1 MSVLGYKKFACL
13 VVLLAWAVPLAAQTG
28 DTGILGTVTDPSG
41 AAIADATV
49 TLTQPSSG
57 LSRTAKTAADG
68 GYEFRYLVP
77 GEYSIDVA
85 ATGFSEDHRTGVTI
99 DIGQLARVDFGLQV
113 GGVKQVVS
121 VTGAP
126 PLLETQNAALG
137 EVVGSER
144 TVNLPLNGRKFNDLA
159 ILTPGVVVG
168 DTDLHS
174 SSTAGATISVNGGR
188 DIWLQVNLDG
198 ITMVNNRHQ
207 YINLYPSVDAVQEFK
222 VQTGDYSAEYGGSIG
237 ANVNIQLK
245 SGTNAYHGDLFE
257 FVRNTA
263 LDARNYFSPAPLPQN
278 ILKQNQWGATIG
290 GPIRK
295 QKTFFFASY
304 EGIRSIE
311 DLPGEAAVL
320 TPAQRAGDFSADTTT
335 IINPQTGVPF
345 PGNSLVGFLD
355 PVAVNIINKYMPEP
369 NQTGAVNY
377 AGNALGNLTVNQG
390 IARID
395 QYFSD
400 KDQLFVHFVHAYRNF
415 PNTDLNYNFTFTG
428 TYPMTNAGAQW
439 IHTFSPK
446 LLNEFRMGAN
456 LENVSQLSTLTNT
469 SFTIA
474 SLGIQGFLIGGPA
487 GHVQTPNQEG
497 FPNLDISGYLGMGS
511 DLAASNL
518 DNSRTVQFVD
528 NLTLVKGAHSLK
540 FGADVR
546 HFLDEATTNN
556 WPFGT
561 ISFTSDIS
569 GDAAAAYM
577 LGYPYSVL
585 SPEGVPITGARQWYW
600 GVYSEDDWKVTN
612 RLTLNLGLRYDLFVP
627 PHDVN
632 NVTRTLQFTPGQVPL
647 LYPGP
652 GQPLNPIWTVSHTDF
667 TPRLGFAYRLNDKT
681 VVRGGY
687 GMFYFG
693 GQFDNLNIMQL
704 NPPNGGSVQVINP
717 TTNPVA
723 TIENPLPASLYPA
736 IGPVGL
742 PGDWNTV
749 TVSANAAPN
758 RFHPDTNVQDWNLQV
773 SRQFHSN
780 MLEVGYVGSKG
791 THVDSSMRNW
801 NEAPPGPGDIQSRRP
816 YPEYANIRREY
827 FYGNTNYNSLQ
838 ARFEHRFS
846 AGLSYTA
853 AYTWSHLFDDE
864 YNTMNSGGCACQN
877 ARDLRPEYAS
887 SAFDQRHRLVMGFV
901 WEVPFG
907 KSLSG
912 ATALLARGW
921 SLNGI
926 ITLTSG
932 SPFDVNES
940 FDSQNNDGL
949 NEGQERPD
957 LVSGVPMTVRNKNA
971 SMWFNPAAFTAS
983 VYHYGNSPRDPLV
996 GPGRHVADLSVFK
1009 TFKMPYSEQH
1019 SLQIRAEFFNTF
1031 NTPQL
1036 NAPDSSLGDPAF
1048 GQVTSTA
1055 IDNREIQI
1063 ALKYIF

>member
-1 MSVLGYKKFACL
+1 
-13 VVLLAWAVPLAAQTG
+13 
-28 DTGILGTVTDPSG
+28 
-41 AAIADATV
+41 
-49 TLTQPSSG
+49 
-57 LSRTAKTAADG
+57 
-68 GYEFRYLVP
+68 
-77 GEYSIDVA
+77 
-85 ATGFSEDHRTGVTI
+85 
-99 DIGQLARVDFGLQV
+99 
-113 GGVKQVVS
+113 
-121 VTGAP
+121 
-126 PLLETQNAALG
+126 
-137 EVVGSER
+137 
-144 TVNLPLNGRKFNDLA
+144 
-159 ILTPGVVVG
+159 
-168 DTDLHS
+168 
-174 SSTAGATISVNGGR
+174 
-188 DIWLQVNLDG
+188 
-198 ITMVNNRHQ
+198 
-207 YINLYPSVDAVQEFK
+207 
-222 VQTGDYSAEYGGSIG
+222 
-237 ANVNIQLK
+237 
-245 SGTNAYHGDLFE
+245 
-257 FVRNTA
+257 
-263 LDARNYFSPAPLPQN
+263 
-278 ILKQNQWGATIG
+278 
-290 GPIRK
+290 
-295 QKTFFFASY
+295 
-304 EGIRSIE
+304 
-311 DLPGEAAVL
+311 
-320 TPAQRAGDFSADTTT
+320 
-335 IINPQTGVPF
+335 
-345 PGNSLVGFLD
+345 
-355 PVAVNIINKYMPEP
+355 
-369 NQTGAVNY
+369 
-377 AGNALGNLTVNQG
+377 
-390 IARID
+390 
-395 QYFSD
+395 
-400 KDQLFVHFVHAYRNF
+400 
-415 PNTDLNYNFTFTG
+415 
-428 TYPMTNAGAQW
+428 
-439 IHTFSPK
+439 
-446 LLNEFRMGAN
+446 
-456 LENVSQLSTLTNT
+456 
-469 SFTIA
+469 
-474 SLGIQGFLIGGPA
+474 
-487 GHVQTPNQEG
+487 VQTPNQEG
-497 FPNLDISGYLGMGS
+497 FPNLDISGYMGMGS

-600 GVYSEDDWKVTN
+600 GVYTEDDWKVTN

-647 LYPGP
+647 LYPAP
-652 GQPLNPIWTVSHTDF
+652 GQPLNPIWTVSHADF

-940 FDSQNNDGL
+940 FDSQNDDGL

-957 LVSGVPMTVRNKNA
+957 LVPGVPMTVSNKNA